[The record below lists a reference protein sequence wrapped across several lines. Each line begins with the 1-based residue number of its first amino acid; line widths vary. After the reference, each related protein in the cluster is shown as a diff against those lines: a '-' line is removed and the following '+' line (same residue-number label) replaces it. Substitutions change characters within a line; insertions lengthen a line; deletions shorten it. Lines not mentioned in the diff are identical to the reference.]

1 MSFDPTQPMP
11 TQPPG
16 RQEPP
21 TPPER
26 PEPPTKAMDPQDLG
40 APPQDLGP
48 SPQGY
53 GPASPDFGPPPQG
66 YGPPPQGYGP
76 PPQGYGP
83 PPQYAGKPRRRRRPV
98 RRSVISTFIIIVLAA
113 LLLIADRVGNL
124 IAENE
129 MANQFTA
136 NGFPVKPSVNIEG
149 FPFLTQVAAHDFRK
163 VDVSASNIPAGP
175 VTISSLNATL
185 TGMHLS
191 SSWNGATIDKISAT
205 AFVSFGALASAG
217 GLGGTG
223 ITASQAGPDKL
234 KVTASVAGLVST
246 SVEASIKQTG
256 PRQITIKV
264 LNDGGLSS
272 LLSSFSSYTFS
283 LPAGVP
289 PSLRITGLTLNSAG
303 LTLSAGATDATFSEP
318 SK

>member
-1 MSFDPTQPMP
+1 MSFDPTHPMP

-16 RQEPP
+16 R
-21 TPPER
+21 
-26 PEPPTKAMDPQDLG
+26 PEPPTREMEPQDPG
-40 APPQDLGP
+40 QAPQDPGQAP
-48 SPQGY
+48 H
-53 GPASPDFGPPPQG
+53 DFSPPPQG
-66 YGPPPQGYGP
+66 YGPPPQDYGP
-76 PPQGYGP
+76 PPQDYGP

-98 RRSVISTFIIIVLAA
+98 RRSVISVFILIVLAA
-113 LLLIADRVGNL
+113 MLLIADRVGNL
-124 IAENE
+124 IAEND

-136 NGFPVKPSVNIEG
+136 NGFPVKPTVNIEG

-163 VDVSASNIPAGP
+163 VDISATNISAGP

-191 SSWNGATIDKISAT
+191 SSWNGATIDKINAT

-223 ITASQAGPDKL
+223 ITATQAGPDKL
-234 KVTASVAGLVST
+234 KITASLAGLVSS

-256 PRQITIKV
+256 PRQITIRV
-264 LNDGGLSS
+264 INNGGLSS
-272 LLSSFSSYTFS
+272 LLSSFTSYSFS

-289 PSLRITGLTLNSAG
+289 PSLRITGLTLNTAG

-318 SK
+318 AK

>member
-1 MSFDPTQPMP
+1 MSFEPTQPLP
-11 TQPPG
+11 IRPPG
-16 RQEPP
+16 RQEPQA
-21 TPPER
+21 R
-26 PEPPTKAMDPQDLG
+26 QEPPTRQEPQDLG
-40 APPQDLGP
+40 GPPQ
-48 SPQGY
+48 
-53 GPASPDFGPPPQG
+53 DFGPPPQDF
-66 YGPPPQGYGP
+66 GPPPQDFGP
-76 PPQGYGP
+76 PPQNP
-83 PPQYAGKPRRRRRPV
+83 GKPRRRRRPV
-98 RRSVISTFIIIVLAA
+98 RRSVISLFIIIVLAA

-124 IAENE
+124 IAEND

-136 NGFPVKPSVNIEG
+136 NGFPIKPSVNIEG
-149 FPFLTQVAAHDFRK
+149 FPFLTQVAQRDFRK
-163 VDVSASNIPAGP
+163 VDINATNIPAGP
-175 VTISSLNATL
+175 VTISSLHATL

-223 ITASQAGPDKL
+223 ITASPDGPDKL
-234 KVTASVAGLVST
+234 KITASLAGLVST
-246 SVEASIKQTG
+246 SVEAQIKQTG
-256 PRQITIKV
+256 PRQITIQV
-264 LNDGGLSS
+264 VNGGGISS
-272 LLSSFSSYTFS
+272 LLSSFSNYTFS